1 MRGKSNSHIKMKFV
15 DHTNIKVELFSYG
28 GTMGENKKRSK
39 SKMMFVTFMG
49 LALIAVGVKVTRM
62 IQEKMDKG
70 NKYVG

>member
-1 MRGKSNSHIKMKFV
+1 MTYSFVIRQNVGK
-15 DHTNIKVELFSYG
+15 
-28 GTMGENKKRSK
+28 NKKRSK